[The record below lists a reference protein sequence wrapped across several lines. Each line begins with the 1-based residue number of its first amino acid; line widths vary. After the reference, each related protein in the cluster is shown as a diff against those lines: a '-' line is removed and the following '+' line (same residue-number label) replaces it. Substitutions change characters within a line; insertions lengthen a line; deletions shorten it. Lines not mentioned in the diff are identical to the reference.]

1 MGWRLLLKSQYTRR
15 TAAREEPQASTNV
28 MIDFPEKV
36 LWTQILRTSE
46 MRMFNSRQTNAIAFD
61 RMEETRK
68 AILRTQES
76 IRRTDEFIRRVM
88 PISK

>member
-1 MGWRLLLKSQYTRR
+1 
-15 TAAREEPQASTNV
+15 

>member
-1 MGWRLLLKSQYTRR
+1 MLLEIPTCAQNRC
-15 TAAREEPQASTNV
+15 AEASESIYKH
-28 MIDFPEKV
+28 MIEFPEKV
-36 LWTQILRTSE
+36 LWTQILQTSE
-46 MRMFNSRQTNAIAFD
+46 MRMFNSRQTNAMAFE

-68 AILRTQES
+68 AIRRSQES

>member
-1 MGWRLLLKSQYTRR
+1 
-15 TAAREEPQASTNV
+15 
-28 MIDFPEKV
+28 MIDIPEKV
-36 LWTQILRTSE
+36 LWTQILRSSE
-46 MRMFNSRQTNAIAFD
+46 MRMFTSRQTNAMAFD

-68 AILRTQES
+68 AILRSQES